1 MAEAGRLKFVIE
13 IDDKGSPVVKH
24 INGEVQKLEQGT
36 TGATTKMSKGF
47 GAMWAQMALGQA
59 AFAMVQTG
67 FRMITQEIGSSI
79 KMAIDAEETHSKFGT
94 VFQQVAGKAAAASK
108 ELSDSWGVSK
118 FASETMLS
126 ATGDLLTGLGLT
138 GDAALDLSL
147 QTQKL
152 AIDLA
157 SFTNYSGGAAGA
169 SDALTKAM
177 LGERE
182 SIKALGIV
190 VTEEMVKEELM
201 RVGKEKLTGMS
212 LLQAKAEATLQIAMK
227 QSANAMGDYARTQ
240 DSTANSI
247 KRMQATWDDIKVAI
261 GSAIVEVIGPAL
273 KNMKKWFEENKDAI
287 VAGAKD
293 IIKFMANIAEAVIDV
308 IGWFWKHKDVVIAL
322 GIAYATYFAATKIMA
337 MVSGFEALARAIMAG
352 TLALGPMVIVVTAAA
367 AAFLLLKNHM
377 DKFKNVDKE
386 MAASAANTTAFVE
399 RQAALEKLGV
409 SYSVLD
415 DALKDFKTSSNSMN
429 EALDLAMES
438 AKKGDPYLIK
448 LAKAFEEL
456 EKQEKAAIV
465 VTEDFKKVIPPLMV
479 ETDKLIKK
487 EKTLI
492 ETMNERWAA
501 FNINLIQDEAYSA
514 FIESKLGPA
523 IESHSDAWADNTDIL
538 KANEEMESRLGP
550 AIVDTTFK
558 VKKSAKT
565 ITESWQEV
573 EAQFQ
578 AVERAIGYVDD
589 MFSELGIN
597 VGGVTSQISKGL
609 GAASMYSSGMAS
621 LNKEGGSLSDTLAG
635 VTSIIGAVSAA
646 ITIAASIIKA
656 FAGDGI
662 GEAIKRENEWM
673 QLNKELTKSL
683 KELAK
688 QMGDTHAATSVMLD
702 DIIDEADITI
712 ANFATYAYR
721 VNEILSDYDRN
732 TLSLSQTQK
741 EIGDSFTALISK
753 AKSLGTEG
761 SASILKL
768 MDDLN
773 SRGIRVKEI
782 QDYINANWKAG
793 LEGYKKYLEGDFS
806 KATIGVFEYLLA
818 YEKKVGANQA
828 LVDGIEGIT
837 QALIGMSNVIKLT
850 EEEFDQFEMAGRDAY
865 DKLIAQGF
873 TSRESLMQLQPMLS
887 RLIYLQKEYGLTID
901 AATQALIDK
910 AKADGVDLSLVK
922 SQDEIFGDMA
932 GSLAELVDIFRNV
945 FPQAI
950 DQTTAAFK
958 KLNEAADNFDPDTT
972 YNPKRPDE
980 EPAATGWQGWVA
992 GGSNKRFIT
1001 GETEPE
1007 YVSITPMS
1015 KMRGSDAAP
1024 GVGGSKIVSIN
1035 ITLAG
1040 TITPESA
1047 ADAITTA
1054 YRNNTRGI
1062 RSLLE
1067 N

>member
-13 IDDKGSPVVKH
+13 IDDKGLPVIKN
-24 INGEVQKLEQGT
+24 INGEIVKLEKET
-36 TGATTKMSKGF
+36 TGATGKMSKGF
-47 GAMWAQMALGQA
+47 GSMWAQMALGQA
-59 AFAMVQTG
+59 AFALVQSG
-67 FRMITQEIGSSI
+67 FRMITREIGSSI

-94 VFQQVAGKAAAASK
+94 VFQTVAGQAATASK

-118 FASETMLS
+118 LASETMLS

-157 SFTNYSGGAAGA
+157 SFTNFSGGAQGA

-182 SIKALGIV
+182 SVKALGIV

-227 QSANAMGDYARTQ
+227 QSANAMGDFARTQ

-247 KRMQATWDDIKVAI
+247 KRMQATFEDMKIEI

-273 KNMKKWFEENKDAI
+273 KDMKKWFEENKDAI
-287 VAGAKD
+287 VAGAKN
-293 IIKFMANIAEAVIDV
+293 IIKFMANIAGAVIDV
-308 IGWFWKHKDVVIAL
+308 IGWFWKHKDVVVAL

-337 MVSGFEALARAIMAG
+337 MVSGFEALAKAIMAG

-377 DKFKNVDKE
+377 DKFKDVDKE

-409 SYSVLD
+409 SYQDLD

-438 AKKGDPYLIK
+438 AKKGDPYLLK
-448 LAKAFEEL
+448 LAGAFEEL
-456 EKQEKAAIV
+456 EKQEKAAVV
-465 VTEDFKKVIPPLMV
+465 VTGDLEKTIPPLITK
-479 ETDKLIKK
+479 TDSLIKK

-492 ETMNERWAA
+492 EVMNDRWEA
-501 FNINLIQDEAYSA
+501 FNKNQVQDEAYAA
-514 FIESKLGPA
+514 FVESKLGPA
-523 IESHSDAWADNTDIL
+523 IDSHSDAWADNVDIV
-538 KANEEMESRLGP
+538 KAAEEEQAQYESTLGSTIPTIEKAADQTKKWSIDWQDANSVLEASRQMMDVVKQGLSDIGVELGP
-550 AIVDTTFK
+550 QA
-558 VKKSAKT
+558 
-565 ITESWQEV
+565 
-573 EAQFQ
+573 EAF
-578 AVERAIGYVDD
+578 
-589 MFSELGIN
+589 M
-597 VGGVTSQISKGL
+597 
-609 GAASMYSSGMAS
+609 GAA
-621 LNKEGGSLSDTLAG
+621 EGAQMFVQGLIDKNPLTVIAG
-635 VTSIIGAVSAA
+635 GIKFLTGIV
-646 ITIAASIIKA
+646 KA

-673 QLNKELTKSL
+673 QLNKTLEKQLRD
-683 KELAK
+683 LAK
-688 QMGDTHAATSVMLD
+688 QMKDTHAATSVLLD
-702 DIIDEADITI
+702 DIINEADVTV
-712 ANFATYAYR
+712 ANFSTYVYR
-721 VNEILSDYDRN
+721 VNEILSDYDRH
-732 TLSLSQTQK
+732 TLSLSKTQS
-741 EIGDSFTALISK
+741 EIGDSFVALITK
-753 AKSLGTEG
+753 AKTLGTEG

-768 MDDLN
+768 IDDLN
-773 SRGIRVKEI
+773 NRGIKVKEI

-793 LEGYKKYLEGDFS
+793 LEGYKKYLLGDFS

-837 QALIGMSNVIKLT
+837 QALIGMSNVVKLT
-850 EEEFDQFEMAGRDAY
+850 EEEFDKFEMAASDAFK
-865 DKLIAQGF
+865 KLRAQGF
-873 TSRESLMQLQPMLS
+873 TEKEALMQLQPMLS
-887 RLIYLQKEYGLTID
+887 RMIYLQKEYGLKID
-901 AATQALIDK
+901 ATTQALIDK
-910 AKADGVDLSLVK
+910 AKTDGIDLSLVK
-922 SQDEIFGDMA
+922 SQDELFGDMA

-945 FPQAI
+945 FPKAI
-950 DQTTAAFK
+950 DETTTAFN
-958 KLNEAADNFDPDTT
+958 KLNQAADNFDPDRT
-972 YNPKRPDE
+972 YNPKHPDE
-980 EPAATGWQGWVA
+980 QPAATGWEGWVA
-992 GGSNKRFIT
+992 GGSNRRFLT

-1024 GVGGSKIVSIN
+1024 VAGGGAKTVSIH

-1054 YRNNTRGI
+1054 YRNNTRGLK
-1062 RSLLE
+1062 SLLE